1 MPLWKDKVA
10 GKLSRLLA
18 ETPSAPSPRPVDSA
32 VAPPEPQE
40 IGSQE
45 FVSPKRSSFFSRV
58 LSLLNPASCGID
70 ASERKSPTNSY
81 GGSSSSRRRRK
92 LKFFAQKDRSPNCLE
107 ESVPRSESDAVSEGS
122 KRNMDHFSDNPN
134 GSHILD
140 KASTSHDSAEYLC
153 YLTDKSVFM
162 SAILFEFFGSCL
174 PNIVKG
180 CQWILLYST
189 WKHGISLHTLLR
201 NSINLPGPCLLIV
214 GDMQG
219 AVFGGFF
226 DGPLKPAPKMKYQGT
241 TQTFVFTTIYGE
253 PRLFRATGANR
264 YYYLCLNDVLA
275 FGGGG
280 SFALSLDED
289 LLHGISGPCE
299 TFGNLCLA
307 HSPEFE
313 LKNVELWGFAHSS
326 QYLT

>member
-32 VAPPEPQE
+32 VATPEPQE

-45 FVSPKRSSFFSRV
+45 FVSPKRSFFSRF

-70 ASERKSPTNSY
+70 ASERKSPTYSY

-92 LKFFAQKDRSPNCLE
+92 VKFFSQKDRSPNCIE
-107 ESVPRSESDAVSEGS
+107 ESVTRSESEAVSEGS

-180 CQWILLYST
+180 CQWILLYRAA
-189 WKHGISLHTLLR
+189 HGNMEYHFTRFCVTVLTFQ
-201 NSINLPGPCLLIV
+201 IV